1 MKKRFSNKTDLILG
15 IILTVICF
23 VCLYVY
29 NKSYNHQTEVIERD
43 GITVVG
49 EVVEKGRAKHRRGE
63 NSYTIKYKFE
73 YQGENYFGFQ
83 EFTNKWYYDNATEGM
98 SYEVKFIK
106 PKTEGLCK
114 NARIYINRPIP
125 SMTN

>member
-49 EVVEKGRAKHRRGE
+49 EVVEKGRSKHRRGD
-63 NSYTIKYKFE
+63 NTYTIKYKFE
-73 YQGENYFGFQ
+73 YLGENYFGFQ
-83 EFTNKWYYDNATEGM
+83 EFANKWYYDNATEGM

-106 PKTEGLCK
+106 PKDEGLCK
-114 NARIYINRPIP
+114 NARIYIDRPIH

>member
-1 MKKRFSNKTDLILG
+1 MKIKLSNKTELILA
-15 IILTVICF
+15 IILTI
-23 VCLYVY
+23 VCLAGLYAY
-29 NKSYNHQTEVIERD
+29 NKSYKNQTDIIERD

-49 EVVEKGRAKHRRGE
+49 EVVEKGRSKHRRGD
-63 NSYTIKYKFE
+63 NTYTIKYKFE

-83 EFTNKWYYDNATEGM
+83 EFTNKWYYDNVTEGM

-106 PKTEGLCK
+106 PKDEGLCK
-114 NARIYINRPIP
+114 NARIYIDRPIH

>member
-1 MKKRFSNKTDLILG
+1 MYI
-15 IILTVICF
+15 
-23 VCLYVY
+23 Y

-49 EVVEKGRAKHRRGE
+49 EVVEKGRSKHRRGE
-63 NSYTIKYKFE
+63 NTYTIKYKFE

-114 NARIYINRPIP
+114 NARIYIDRPIH

>member
-1 MKKRFSNKTDLILG
+1 MKIKLSNKTELILA
-15 IILTVICF
+15 IILTI
-23 VCLYVY
+23 VCLAGLYAY
-29 NKSYNHQTEVIERD
+29 NKSYKNQTDIIERD

-49 EVVEKGRAKHRRGE
+49 EVVEKGRSKHRRGD
-63 NSYTIKYKFE
+63 NTYTIKYKFE

-114 NARIYINRPIP
+114 NARIYIDRPSH

>member
-1 MKKRFSNKTDLILG
+1 MKIKLSNKTELILA
-15 IILTVICF
+15 IILTI
-23 VCLYVY
+23 VCLAGLYAY
-29 NKSYNHQTEVIERD
+29 NKSYKNQTDIIERD

-49 EVVEKGRAKHRRGE
+49 EVVEKGRSKHRRGD
-63 NSYTIKYKFE
+63 NTYTIKYKFE

-83 EFTNKWYYDNATEGM
+83 EFVNKWYYDNATEGM

-106 PKTEGLCK
+106 PKDEGLCK
-114 NARIYINRPIP
+114 NARIYIDRPIH

>member
-1 MKKRFSNKTDLILG
+1 MKIKLSNKTELILA
-15 IILTVICF
+15 IILTI
-23 VCLYVY
+23 VCLAGLYAY
-29 NKSYNHQTEVIERD
+29 NKSYKNQTDIIERD

-49 EVVEKGRAKHRRGE
+49 EVVEKGRSKHRRGD
-63 NSYTIKYKFE
+63 NTYTIKYKFE

-83 EFTNKWYYDNATEGM
+83 EFANKWYYDNATEGM

-106 PKTEGLCK
+106 PKNEGLCK
-114 NARIYINRPIP
+114 NARIYINRPIH